1 MRIVRPYGL
10 GIVLVGAGVALYVRR
25 RCTETGLS
33 YLDVLKQLPGEAR
46 KYWDDTRRRG
56 LLALEDGLSA
66 AHRREEEVLRAIA
79 AVGAA
84 EGDAS

>member
-25 RCTETGLS
+25 RCTETGLG
-33 YLDVLKQLPGEAR
+33 YLDVLKQLPGEVR

-56 LLALEDGLSA
+56 MLALEDGLSA

-79 AVGAA
+79 VVGAA